1 VLVNVD
7 IVIDAV
13 ASCCVGK
20 GNETVD
26 VRLKK
31 DSDEQV
37 WDEESDLNAGSMTLG
52 EEHCRVVTGGES
64 LTIENWRNQFYH
76 QTS

>member
-1 VLVNVD
+1 MAICVRCVLANVD
-7 IVIDAV
+7 IAIDAV
-13 ASCCVGK
+13 ASCCVGRSD
-20 GNETVD
+20 GTID

-64 LTIENWRNQFYH
+64 LTIEN
-76 QTS
+76 